1 MEDCSICRNK
11 IKLENS
17 VLTSCNHRFCS
28 DCFFNWMKHK
38 TDCPNCRKQFGPIIG
53 QEERLELEQTVEA
66 AREWEEYANQLKE
79 DVIILETRINQCCE
93 ELIDKERELS
103 ATKSN
108 MQKIIN
114 ECNLRKEKIINECN
128 LRKEKILREER
139 IWRER
144 QQKMIEYMRE
154 RQLQNSKRRFYGMR
168 F

>member
-1 MEDCSICRNK
+1 
-11 IKLENS
+11 
-17 VLTSCNHRFCS
+17 
-28 DCFFNWMKHK
+28 MKHK

-66 AREWEEYANQLKE
+66 AREWEEYINQLKE

-103 ATKSN
+103 ATKSK

-114 ECNLRKEKIINECN
+114 ECNLRREKM
-128 LRKEKILREER
+128 LREER
-139 IWRER
+139 MWRER

>member
-1 MEDCSICRNK
+1 MANCSICRNK

-108 MQKIIN
+108 MQKIIS
-114 ECNLRKEKIINECN
+114 ECNLRREKM
-128 LRKEKILREER
+128 LREER
-139 IWRER
+139 MWRER

>member
-66 AREWEEYANQLKE
+66 AREWEEYINQLKE

-103 ATKSN
+103 ATKSK

-114 ECNLRKEKIINECN
+114 ECNLRREKM
-128 LRKEKILREER
+128 LREER
-139 IWRER
+139 MWRER

>member
-1 MEDCSICRNK
+1 
-11 IKLENS
+11 
-17 VLTSCNHRFCS
+17 
-28 DCFFNWMKHK
+28 MKHK

-53 QEERLELEQTVEA
+53 QEARLELEQTVAA
-66 AREWEEYANQLKE
+66 AREWEEYVNQLKE

-114 ECNLRKEKIINECN
+114 ECNLRREKM
-128 LRKEKILREER
+128 LREER
-139 IWRER
+139 MWRER

>member
-1 MEDCSICRNK
+1 MTDCSICRNK
-11 IKLENS
+11 INVENS

-28 DCFFNWMKHK
+28 ACFFNWMKHK
-38 TDCPNCRKQFGPIIG
+38 TDCPNCRTSFGPIIG
-53 QEERLELEQTVEA
+53 QEERLELEQTVQA
-66 AREWEEYANQLKE
+66 AGEWEEYINQLKE

-93 ELIDKERELS
+93 ELIDKEREL
-103 ATKSN
+103 TEKKST

-114 ECNLRKEKIINECN
+114 ECNLRREKM
-128 LRKEKILREER
+128 LREER
-139 IWRER
+139 MWRER